1 MARAGVSGLRRWVF
15 ERLDPAVRSDGLSLA
30 NKLLTVAIIVSV
42 GLAIVET
49 ETAIAERFAVAL
61 EAAEVF
67 FTVLFLGEYLIR
79 IWMAPEDPRYAHP
92 LWGRLRWMVTPTAL
106 IDLIALIP
114 ALVFLGAGPVY
125 LLRLFR
131 LARILRI
138 AKLGRMSSAMRLMG
152 EAIAER
158 RFELLLSLSAA
169 IVVLILSSTAM
180 YLVEGVQNPG
190 AFGSIPRAMWWS
202 IITLT
207 TIGYGDVYPV
217 TLAGRTIA
225 GLTALCG
232 IGLIAAPT
240 GILSAAFSDALARR
254 RALKAKKGPDA

>member
-1 MARAGVSGLRRWVF
+1 MAGAGLSGLRRWVF
-15 ERLDPAVRSDGLSLA
+15 ERLDPAVRPDGLSLT
-30 NKLLTVAIIVSV
+30 NKLLTVAIVVSV
-42 GLAIVET
+42 GLAILET
-49 ETAIAERFAVAL
+49 ESSIAERFSTAL

-67 FTVLFLGEYLIR
+67 FTVLFLGEYVTR
-79 IWMAPEDPRYAHP
+79 IWIAPEDPRYAHP
-92 LWGRLRWMVTPTAL
+92 LWGRLRWMVTPTAV
-106 IDLIALIP
+106 IDLVALIP
-114 ALVFLGAGPVY
+114 ALVFFGVGPVY
-125 LLRLFR
+125 FLRLFR

-152 EAIAER
+152 EAISER

-180 YLVEGVQNPG
+180 YLVEGPQNPE

-217 TLAGRTIA
+217 TLAGRSVA
-225 GLTALCG
+225 GLTAICG

-240 GILSAAFSDALARR
+240 GILSAAFSEALARR
-254 RALKAKKGPDA
+254 RMLKSKKGPDA

>member
-1 MARAGVSGLRRWVF
+1 MGEAGSGLRRWVF
-15 ERLDPAVRSDGLSLA
+15 DRLDPAVRPNGLSLA
-30 NKLLTVAIIVSV
+30 NKVLTAAIIVSV
-42 GLAIVET
+42 GLAILET
-49 ETAIAERFAVAL
+49 ESSIVQRFANPLDVA
-61 EAAEVF
+61 EIV
-67 FTVLFLGEYLIR
+67 FTVLFLAEYLIR
-79 IWMAPEDPRYAHP
+79 IWIAPEDPRFAHP
-92 LWGRLRWMVTPTAL
+92 FWGRLRWMMTPTAI
-106 IDLIALIP
+106 IDLVALIP
-114 ALVFLGAGPVY
+114 ALVFFGVGPVY

-180 YLVEGVQNPG
+180 YLVEGVQNPE

-217 TLAGRTIA
+217 TLAGRAIA

>member
-1 MARAGVSGLRRWVF
+1 MAGESGSGLRRWVF
-15 ERLDPAVRSDGLSLA
+15 ERLDPAVRPDGLSLA
-30 NKLLTVAIIVSV
+30 NKILTVAIVISV
-42 GLAIVET
+42 GVAILET
-49 ETAIAERFAVAL
+49 EASIAKMFVV
-61 EAAEVF
+61 VF
-67 FTVLFLGEYLIR
+67 GVMELSFTGLFLTEYLAR
-79 IWMAPEDPRYAHP
+79 IWVAPEDERYAHP
-92 LWGRLRWMVTPTAL
+92 VLGRLRWMTTPTAL
-106 IDLIALIP
+106 IDLVALIP
-114 ALVFLGAGPVY
+114 ALVFVGAGPVY

-152 EAIAER
+152 DAIAER
-158 RFELLLSLSAA
+158 RFELLLSLAA
-169 IVVLILSSTAM
+169 AVVVLILSSTAM
-180 YLVEGVQNPG
+180 YLVEGSQNPE

-207 TIGYGDVYPV
+207 TIGYGDVFPV

-254 RALKAKKGPDA
+254 RTLKGKKGPDA

>member
-1 MARAGVSGLRRWVF
+1 MAGAAGSGLRRGMF
-15 ERLDPAVRSDGLSLA
+15 ERLDPAVRPDGLSLA
-30 NKLLTVAIIVSV
+30 NKLLTVAIVVSV

-49 ETAIAERFAVAL
+49 ESVIAERFSIAL
-61 EAAEVF
+61 EGAEVF
-67 FTVLFLGEYLIR
+67 FTVLFLSEYLIR
-79 IWMAPEDPRYAHP
+79 IWIAPEDPRFAHP
-92 LWGRLRWMVTPTAL
+92 VWGRLRWMMTPTAV
-106 IDLIALIP
+106 IDLVALIP
-114 ALVFLGAGPVY
+114 ALVFIGAGPVY
-125 LLRLFR
+125 FLRLFR

-180 YLVEGVQNPG
+180 YLVEGGHGPE

-202 IITLT
+202 ITTLT

-217 TLAGRTIA
+217 TLAGRLVA
-225 GLTALCG
+225 GVTAICG

-254 RALKAKKGPDA
+254 RALKGKTGPDA

>member
-1 MARAGVSGLRRWVF
+1 MTGSTGSGVRRWLF
-15 ERLDPAVRSDGLSLA
+15 ERLDPAARPNGLSLA
-30 NKLLTVAIIVSV
+30 NKILTLAIIVSV
-42 GLAIVET
+42 AVAILET
-49 ETAIAERFAVAL
+49 EASVAERFVAAF
-61 EAAEVF
+61 EVAEVA
-67 FTVLFLGEYLIR
+67 FTILFLAEYLAR
-79 IWMAPEDPRYAHP
+79 IWIAPEDPRYAHP
-92 LWGRLRWMVTPTAL
+92 IRGRLRWMATPTAV
-106 IDLIALIP
+106 IDLLALIP
-114 ALVFLGAGPVY
+114 ALVFMGAEPVY

-158 RFELLLSLSAA
+158 RFELLLSLAA
-169 IVVLILSSTAM
+169 AVVVLILSSTAM
-180 YLVEGVQNPG
+180 YLVEGAQNPE

-207 TIGYGDVYPV
+207 TIGYGDVFPV

-225 GLTALCG
+225 GFTALCG

-240 GILSAAFSDALARR
+240 GILSAAFSDALSRR
-254 RALKAKKGPDA
+254 RALKGKKGPDA